1 MILAAGLL
9 ILAGLGLFVAGI
21 LTGGTVLYWG
31 CVAACVVAGVLLIAA
46 WRRMPAKR
54 GAGSP
59 PAATRTSAPEATTS
73 APEVTTPDSTES
85 GTRKPATA
93 QPPAVEETAP
103 PPAAHRA
110 APADLPDPGI
120 EEVEVTDL
128 LVIVDLTDEVL
139 VVDEHPRYHVADCA
153 WLAGR
158 ETIPLPL
165 DEARTD
171 GFTPCAVC
179 SPDRTLAEALEEHSE
194 QWAGEV
200 LATSV
205 HAGTAGDG
213 PGLEGPS
220 GSRFW
225 LARA

>member
-46 WRRMPAKR
+46 WRRMPATR
-54 GAGSP
+54 AAGSP
-59 PAATRTSAPEATTS
+59 PAATRTSAPEAPTS
-73 APEVTTPDSTES
+73 ASGATTPDGAKPDSAKPETTEPEAPES
-85 GTRKPATA
+85 ATA
-93 QPPAVEETAP
+93 QPTPVEEPAP
-103 PPAAHRA
+103 PPAAHDA
-110 APADLPDPGI
+110 APADLPDPGV

-179 SPDRTLAEALEEHSE
+179 SPDRTLAE
-194 QWAGEV
+194 
-200 LATSV
+200 
-205 HAGTAGDG
+205 
-213 PGLEGPS
+213 
-220 GSRFW
+220 R
-225 LARA
+225 ARARR

>member
-46 WRRMPAKR
+46 WRRMPATR
-54 GAGSP
+54 AAGSP
-59 PAATRTSAPEATTS
+59 PAATRTSASEAPTS
-73 APEVTTPDSTES
+73 ASGATKPDNAKSETPES
-85 GTRKPATA
+85 ATA
-93 QPPAVEETAP
+93 QPTPVEEPAP
-103 PPAAHRA
+103 PPAAHDA
-110 APADLPDPGI
+110 APADLPDPGV

-179 SPDRTLAEALEEHSE
+179 SPDRTLAE
-194 QWAGEV
+194 
-200 LATSV
+200 
-205 HAGTAGDG
+205 
-213 PGLEGPS
+213 
-220 GSRFW
+220 R
-225 LARA
+225 ARARR

>member
-1 MILAAGLL
+1 VILAAGLL

-46 WRRMPAKR
+46 WRRMPAK
-54 GAGSP
+54 GTAGSP
-59 PAATRTSAPEATTS
+59 PAATRTSEPTS
-73 APEVTTPDSTES
+73 TTPAS
-85 GTRKPATA
+85 GAAEPATA
-93 QPPAVEETAP
+93 QPPAAETAP
-103 PPAAHRA
+103 PPAAHHA
-110 APADLPDPGI
+110 TPADLPDPGV

-128 LVIVDLTDEVL
+128 LVIVDLTDQVL
-139 VVDEHPRYHVADCA
+139 VVDEHPRYHVADCT

-179 SPDRTLAEALEEHSE
+179 SPDRTLAERARGRRSSG
-194 QWAGEV
+194 AGQPE
-200 LATSV
+200 A
-205 HAGTAGDG
+205 
-213 PGLEGPS
+213 
-220 GSRFW
+220 
-225 LARA
+225 